1 MTVEVTH
8 FGLHIETRAGLGDV
22 REVTM
27 TDNLG
32 LGVALLQVL
41 QEEPQ

>member
-1 MTVEVTH
+1 MTVEVGH
-8 FGLHIETRAGLGDV
+8 LGLHIKTRADLGDV

-32 LGVALLQVL
+32 LGVALLKVL
-41 QEEPQ
+41 QEEP